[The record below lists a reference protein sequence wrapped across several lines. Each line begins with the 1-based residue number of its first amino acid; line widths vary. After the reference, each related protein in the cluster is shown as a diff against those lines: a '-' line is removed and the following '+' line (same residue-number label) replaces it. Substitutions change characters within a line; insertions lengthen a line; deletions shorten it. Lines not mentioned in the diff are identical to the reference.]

1 MPGRMISV
9 VGCHAEGE
17 VGDVI
22 VGGVL
27 PPPGATMFEKR
38 LAMERDHDHIRKL
51 LIREPRGSI
60 ARHVNLVLPPT
71 RSDCDAGVI
80 IMEPTEYVPMSG
92 SNTIATVT
100 VLLETGM
107 LPMSEPETVVR
118 LDMPGGLVIAR
129 ARCEGGKCVS
139 VRFEN
144 VPAFA
149 HQLDARLQVDGLGE
163 LTVDVAYGGM
173 YYAIVDTEQLG
184 LPVRPENARA
194 FVDLADRIRIAAQA
208 QLEIVHPDNP
218 GIRDVTMVQF
228 AEAYRGPD
236 APTPNTCV
244 LACGRS
250 DRSPTGT
257 GTSARMAVLH
267 ARGRLAVGDRL
278 IHGSIIGT
286 EFRGRILRETTTESG
301 HPAIVP
307 EIEGR
312 AWITGYH
319 HYVLDG
325 ADPFPV
331 GYAVPDTFGGTALE
345 ASS

>member
-1 MPGRMISV
+1 EATRATGGRAARRRRDADGRRIALEPRRDRAAEPARDRARGRPLHDHGRPAARRAGRVRRRRRRPRARDGGRRDARRDRGARRIARAARAARGPLRRAELAGTVAVRRRPGGPLAVRAGRAGRRVTPAMPGRMISV

-80 IMEPTEYVPMSG
+80 IMEPTEYPPMSG

-129 ARCEGGKCVS
+129 ARCEGG
-139 VRFEN
+139 
-144 VPAFA
+144 
-149 HQLDARLQVDGLGE
+149 
-163 LTVDVAYGGM
+163 
-173 YYAIVDTEQLG
+173 
-184 LPVRPENARA
+184 
-194 FVDLADRIRIAAQA
+194 
-208 QLEIVHPDNP
+208 
-218 GIRDVTMVQF
+218 
-228 AEAYRGPD
+228 
-236 APTPNTCV
+236 
-244 LACGRS
+244 
-250 DRSPTGT
+250 
-257 GTSARMAVLH
+257 
-267 ARGRLAVGDRL
+267 
-278 IHGSIIGT
+278 
-286 EFRGRILRETTTESG
+286 
-301 HPAIVP
+301 
-307 EIEGR
+307 
-312 AWITGYH
+312 
-319 HYVLDG
+319 
-325 ADPFPV
+325 
-331 GYAVPDTFGGTALE
+331 
-345 ASS
+345 